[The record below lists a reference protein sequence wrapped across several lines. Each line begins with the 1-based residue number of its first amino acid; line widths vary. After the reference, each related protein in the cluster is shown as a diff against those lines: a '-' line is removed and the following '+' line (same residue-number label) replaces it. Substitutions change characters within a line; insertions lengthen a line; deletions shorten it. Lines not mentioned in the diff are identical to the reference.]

1 VPLSASSRSY
11 GDHRVRSVVVAMA
24 VALGVL
30 AWSAAAVA
38 APPRAALTD
47 ASLAAQ
53 VKAMQA
59 QAERVGVKLA
69 AGAQKWEQ
77 GRARLDVRIQQAMA
91 AQRLVET
98 QQQDLQEAQARV
110 NAVARHAY
118 THPAPDTWMM
128 ALSVDPHAL
137 SESLDNIRIL
147 RKLGATRQDA
157 VTQLLNQRAG
167 IAARAT
173 NAERLSRQAQQEQ
186 VQLDADLDAL
196 RAEAADS
203 LAQLEAAQARLAQ
216 LRAQEAARR
225 AAALHRQQAMG
236 TCSATADGLYANG
249 FLPPEMLC
257 PLRTAPGQQLAAQ
270 AAATF
275 DQMSEAYRAS
285 TGNYLCV
292 TDSYRPYE
300 DQVRL
305 FSEKPSL
312 AATPG
317 RSNHGWG
324 LAVDFCGGIER
335 AGTAAS
341 LWMQSNASLFGWVHP
356 AWAETTGSKPEAWH
370 WEYAGR

>member
-1 VPLSASSRSY
+1 LPRAHRDQRLLSAVVA
-11 GDHRVRSVVVAMA
+11 GVVV
-24 VALGVL
+24 LGVL
-30 AWSAAAVA
+30 ASSAGASA

-47 ASLAAQ
+47 ASLSAQ

-59 QAERVGVKLA
+59 EAERVGVKLA

-77 GRARLDVRIQQAMA
+77 GRARLDVTIQEAMA

-98 QQQDLQEAQARV
+98 QNRDLQDAQARV

-118 THPAPDTWMM
+118 THPAPDTWML
-128 ALSVDPHAL
+128 ALSVDPNAMTQ
-137 SESLDNIRIL
+137 SLDNIRIL
-147 RKLGATRQDA
+147 RKIGATRQDA
-157 VTQLLNQRAG
+157 VQQLVGQRAG

-173 NAERLSRQAQQEQ
+173 RAEQLSQQAQTEQ
-186 VQLDADLDAL
+186 VRLDADLEAL
-196 RAEAADS
+196 QAEAAAA
-203 LAQLEAAQARLAQ
+203 LAKLQATQAKLAQARA
-216 LRAQEAARR
+216 AEAARR

-236 TCSATADGLYANG
+236 TCSATADGSYANG

-257 PLRTAPGQQLAAQ
+257 PLATAPGQQLAAQ
-270 AAATF
+270 AAAAF
-275 DQMSEAYRAS
+275 DRMSEAYRAA
-285 TGNYLCV
+285 TGKYLCV

-305 FSEKPSL
+305 FAEKPSL

-341 LWMQSNASLFGWVHP
+341 LWMQSNAPSFGWIHP

-370 WEYAGR
+370 WEYVGT

>member
-1 VPLSASSRSY
+1 MPLSVSSRLR
-11 GDHRVRSVVVAMA
+11 GDHRARSAVVALA

-30 AWSAAAVA
+30 ASSAAATA

-47 ASLAAQ
+47 ASLSAQ

-59 QAERVGVKLA
+59 QAERVGAKLA
-69 AGAQKWEQ
+69 AGALKWEQ
-77 GRARLDVRIQQAMA
+77 GRARLDVAIQQAMA

-98 QQQDLQEAQARV
+98 QDQDLQAAQARV
-110 NAVARHAY
+110 NALARHAY
-118 THPAPDTWMM
+118 THPAPEPWML
-128 ALSVDPHAL
+128 ALSVDPNAMT
-137 SESLDNIRIL
+137 ESLDNIRIL
-147 RKLGATRQDA
+147 RKIGAVRKDA
-157 VTQLLNQRAG
+157 VAQLLSQRAG
-167 IAARAT
+167 SADRASR
-173 NAERLSRQAQQEQ
+173 AERLSQQVQQEQ
-186 VQLDADLDAL
+186 VHLDADLDAL
-196 RAEAADS
+196 RAEAATA
-203 LAQLEAAQARLAQ
+203 LGQLEAAQARLAE

-225 AAALHRQQAMG
+225 AAALHQQVMG
-236 TCSATADGLYANG
+236 TCSANADGSYANG

-270 AAATF
+270 AAPAF
-275 DQMSEAYRAS
+275 DRMSEAYRAD

-305 FSEKPSL
+305 FAEKPSL

-341 LWMQSNASLFGWVHP
+341 LWMQNNAPSFGWIHP

-370 WEYAGR
+370 WEYVGT

>member
-1 VPLSASSRSY
+1 
-11 GDHRVRSVVVAMA
+11 VVVA
-24 VALGVL
+24 VTVLLGVP
-30 AWSAAAVA
+30 AWSVVANA

-47 ASLAAQ
+47 TSLSGQ

-59 QAERVGVKLA
+59 EAERVGGQLA
-69 AGAQKWEQ
+69 AGAAKWEQ
-77 GRARLDVRIQQAMA
+77 GRARLDAGIQRAMA

-98 QQQDLQEAQARV
+98 QDRDLQEAQARV

-118 THPAPDTWMM
+118 THPAPDTWML
-128 ALSVDPHAL
+128 ALSVDPNAL
-137 SESLDNIRIL
+137 TQSLDNIRIL

-157 VTQLLNQRAG
+157 VAQLMGQRAG
-167 IAARAT
+167 VEARAAR
-173 NAERLSRQAQQEQ
+173 AERLSRQAQVEQ
-186 VQLDADLDAL
+186 VQLDAELDAL
-196 RAEAADS
+196 RAQAATALDN
-203 LAQLEAAQARLAQ
+203 LQAAQARLAA

-225 AAALHRQQAMG
+225 AAALHQRQVMG
-236 TCSATADGLYANG
+236 TCSATADGSYANG

-275 DQMSEAYRAS
+275 DRMSEAYRAA
-285 TGNYLCV
+285 TGSYLCV
-292 TDSYRPYE
+292 TDTYRPYE

-341 LWMQSNASLFGWVHP
+341 LWMQNNAPAFGWIHP

-370 WEYAGR
+370 WEYVG